1 MATNKRNYP
10 NDYFAW
16 YNDDGRLAIVEKV
29 TSTDG
34 SNTHHDSYDSFQS
47 SVDDS
52 YTRTVTAVSRSEQIG
67 SYTTST
73 AHGLVVGEEV
83 SISGTTNFNTS
94 DLASNIVL
102 NVIDTT
108 TFQMTLDGSS
118 AGNESGLTAT
128 VTSKDRMANGYR
140 ISYHSK
146 YTDVT
151 SQANDLYTDA
161 GLDSGMHQYVLCYVK
176 ARLLED
182 MGDLEKAQYFRQMFE
197 MGMNK
202 YPMRKSGVRGL
213 TVPKM
218 P

>member
-16 YNDDGRLAIVEKV
+16 YNDDSRLAIVEKV
-29 TSTDG
+29 ISTEG
-34 SNTHHDSYDSFQS
+34 ENTHYDAYDSFQS

-52 YTRTVTAVSRSEQIG
+52 YTRTVTAVSRSEKVAG
-67 SYTTST
+67 YTTSS
-73 AHGLVVGEEV
+73 AHGFAVGEEV
-83 SISGTTNFNTS
+83 SISGTTNFNDEHLES
-94 DLASNIVL
+94 KKIIAVPDS
-102 NVIDTT
+102 T
-108 TFQMTLDGSS
+108 TFQMTLSS
-118 AGNESGLTAT
+118 ATGANESGLTAT
-128 VTSKDRMANGYR
+128 VTSKDRMVNGYR

-213 TVPKM
+213 TVPKL